1 MRRSILASACVL
13 VLVVPLAAGCAS
25 SSNGAAGGAQGI
37 RGTVVLGPMCPVERV
52 ESPCPD
58 RPMAATVVVSVG
70 SGRRV
75 ASVRS
80 GSDGSFSVPLAA
92 GRYVLTATG
101 AGAMRFAKPVEVT
114 VRAGTWTRAVVQVD
128 SGIR

>member
-13 VLVVPLAAGCAS
+13 LLLGLVAAGCAS
-25 SSNGAAGGAQGI
+25 SNGAADGAQGI

-52 ESPCPD
+52 DSPCPD
-58 RPMAATVVVSVG
+58 RPIAATVVVSDR
-70 SGRRV
+70 SGHRV

-80 GSDGSFSVPLAA
+80 GSDGSFSVPLPA
-92 GRYVLTATG
+92 GSYVLTVTG
-101 AGAMRFAKPVEVT
+101 TGAMRFAKPVEVS
-114 VRAGTWTRAVVQVD
+114 VRDGTWTRAVVQVD